1 MCQILELLQRMGMY
15 TGIKIECA
23 VPSLTAN
30 STPVRDRAP
39 VTAHIV
45 IGTSGTV
52 HKLLSYKKLGVSR
65 LKVLVFDEA
74 DHMLAEVINHLV
86 LVSYL
91 YCGS

>member
-1 MCQILELLQRMGMY
+1 MY

-52 HKLLSYKKLGVSR
+52 HKLMSYKKLGVSR

-91 YCGS
+91 YCGSRLSGTI